1 MRAYNAGP
9 QAVKDYGGI
18 PPYKETQN
26 YVTVIPNKY
35 REYMSKLGA
44 ADQIGSIEASYMA
57 NAEMAMTGGATAVY
71 ADEVMQDMQVAMTRL
86 DAVMSRIDK
95 TANAAEAMALNSYVR
110 AEFARLLVMRT
121 RLNATRSKP
130 LTAEQIAAASAY
142 AQERQMMN
150 FEQEDL

>member
-1 MRAYNAGP
+1 MVALLRSVPVLGLA
-9 QAVKDYGGI
+9 DGG
-18 PPYKETQN
+18 
-26 YVTVIPNKY
+26 
-35 REYMSKLGA
+35 RL
-44 ADQIGSIEASYMA
+44 DEA
-57 NAEMAMTGGATAVY
+57 
-71 ADEVMQDMQVAMTRL
+71 VAML
-86 DAVMSRIDK
+86 PD
-95 TANAAEAMALNSYVR
+95 AEAMALNSYVR